1 MNSKIFIIA
10 HKQFK
15 CPAIKNYSPLLV
27 GNKDFDIEGAYKDD
41 IGENIADK
49 NANYCE
55 LTGLYWIWKNYNGH
69 EKYIGLVHYRRYFS
83 STDIFGNSAFFLKDK
98 KIQNILSNNDCI
110 LPRPLKLNTTVA
122 KNYYQN
128 GDGRLKDLKTTERII
143 KKIYPNYLR
152 EYREVLNS
160 KEASYCNMMIMSR
173 KYFDDYC
180 KWLFNV
186 LFHVEMQTDL
196 TGYSKSEKRIYGYL
210 SEILLNVWVK
220 KNNLQ
225 VRYMPVIFTEES
237 DFKRFKS
244 LIYKMLN

>member
-1 MNSKIFIIA
+1 
-10 HKQFK
+10 
-15 CPAIKNYSPLLV
+15 
-27 GNKDFDIEGAYKDD
+27 
-41 IGENIADK
+41 
-49 NANYCE
+49 
-55 LTGLYWIWKNYNGH
+55 
-69 EKYIGLVHYRRYFS
+69 
-83 STDIFGNSAFFLKDK
+83 
-98 KIQNILSNNDCI
+98 
-110 LPRPLKLNTTVA
+110 
-122 KNYYQN
+122 
-128 GDGRLKDLKTTERII
+128 
-143 KKIYPNYLR
+143 
-152 EYREVLNS
+152 
-160 KEASYCNMMIMSR
+160 MMIMSR